1 MNTLKIGDKIPAFEC
16 LDNTGNVINSDDLM
30 GKKLIVFFYPR
41 ANTPGCTAE
50 ACNISDTYNK
60 LDKMGYNIL
69 GVSCDKVETQNKFS
83 NKFGF
88 QYPLLADTE
97 KKLVKLFGVWGPKK
111 FIGREYEGI
120 HRMTFIFDEDLVL
133 TRLIDKVNTKEHA
146 DQIING

>member
-1 MNTLKIGDKIPAFEC
+1 
-16 LDNTGNVINSDDLM
+16 
-30 GKKLIVFFYPR
+30 
-41 ANTPGCTAE
+41 
-50 ACNISDTYNK
+50 
-60 LDKMGYNIL
+60 MGYNIL

-83 NKFGF
+83 SKFGF

-111 FIGREYEGI
+111 FRGKEYEGI

-133 TRLIDKVNTKEHA
+133 TRLIDKVKTKEHA

>member
-16 LDNTGNVINSDDLM
+16 LDNTGNIINSDDLM

-50 ACNISDTYNK
+50 ACNISDNYSK

-83 NKFGF
+83 SKFGF

-111 FIGREYEGI
+111 FMGKEYEGI

-133 TRLIDKVNTKEHA
+133 TRLIDKVKTKEHA

>member
-16 LDNTGNVINSDDLM
+16 LDNTGNVVNSDDLM

-50 ACNISDTYNK
+50 ACNISDNYSK

-111 FIGREYEGI
+111 FRGREYEGI
-120 HRMTFIFDEDLVL
+120 LRMTFIFDEDLVL

>member
-16 LDNTGNVINSDDLM
+16 LDNKGNVVNSDDLT

-50 ACNISDTYNK
+50 ACNISDNYSK

-97 KKLVKLFGVWGPKK
+97 KKIVKLFGVWGPKK
-111 FIGREYEGI
+111 FRGNVYDGI

-133 TRLIDKVNTKEHA
+133 IRLIDKVKTKEHA